1 MLGRSSRLDRAAITI
16 NITAITITAT
26 VATATAVCFSNNGFP
41 VVVGVVAVCGSA
53 FAPEVSWFVVDTV
66 VVDDNIVE
74 DDIVDD
80 EFVVNVVVSGVDVR
94 VTGELSVVW
103 LDPSVVPFSVVSLS
117 DVVGGDTVV
126 VVVVEVDEDVVVV
139 DPVVEFVVGTCEDDD
154 GSVLE
159 VGDLVVLFGVGVVD
173 DVEVVSSA

>member
-117 DVVGGDTVV
+117 DVVGGDS

-159 VGDLVVLFGVGVVD
+159 VGDLVVLLGVSVVD

>member
-41 VVVGVVAVCGSA
+41 VVVGVAAVCESA

-80 EFVVNVVVSGVDVR
+80 EFVVNVVVSGVDV
-94 VTGELSVVW
+94 
-103 LDPSVVPFSVVSLS
+103 
-117 DVVGGDTVV
+117 
-126 VVVVEVDEDVVVV
+126 
-139 DPVVEFVVGTCEDDD
+139 
-154 GSVLE
+154 
-159 VGDLVVLFGVGVVD
+159 
-173 DVEVVSSA
+173 